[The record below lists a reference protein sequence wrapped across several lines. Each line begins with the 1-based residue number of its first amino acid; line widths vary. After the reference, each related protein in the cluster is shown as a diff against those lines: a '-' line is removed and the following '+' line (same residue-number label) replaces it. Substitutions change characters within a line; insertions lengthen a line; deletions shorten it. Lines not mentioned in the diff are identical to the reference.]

1 MEIPPMIAHKIERG
15 DAMSGFLNDL
25 KKTFA
30 GIDPKPALDETSKA
44 IMDIES
50 KKNAISK
57 ASTNEQ
63 NAIKSKVSETY
74 RRIGET
80 SYKLHK
86 EDIFDVDKIV
96 AMFDTVTEHLSAL
109 DESKSKL
116 DEILGRYDEELKI
129 LKPAPPAGQLSC
141 PNCNAAYVP
150 GETVFCSSCG
160 NKVQEVTV
168 GANGSEAAPIQQ
180 PVCSKCNA
188 EIIPGAVF
196 CASCGNKI

>member
-1 MEIPPMIAHKIERG
+1 
-15 DAMSGFLNDL
+15 MSGFLNDL

-30 GIDPKPALDETSKA
+30 GPGPKPELDETSKA

-57 ASTNEQ
+57 ASMNEQ
-63 NAIKSKVSETY
+63 NAIKSKISEIY

-86 EDIFDVDKIV
+86 EGVFDVEKIIS
-96 AMFDTVTEHLSAL
+96 MFESVTEHLNAL
-109 DESKSKL
+109 EENQTKL

-141 PNCNAAYVP
+141 PNCSAAYVP

-160 NKVQEVTV
+160 NKVPEVTV
-168 GANGSEAAPIQQ
+168 DTNGSGAAPIQQ
-180 PVCSKCNA
+180 LVCSKCNA
-188 EIIPGAVF
+188 EIISGAVF
-196 CASCGNKI
+196 CASCGNKVS